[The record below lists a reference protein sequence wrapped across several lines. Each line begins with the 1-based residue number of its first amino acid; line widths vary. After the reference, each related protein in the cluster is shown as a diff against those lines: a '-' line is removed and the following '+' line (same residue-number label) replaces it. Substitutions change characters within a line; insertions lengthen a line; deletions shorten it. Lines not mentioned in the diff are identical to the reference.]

1 MRKNL
6 LPKNLLMLLLLLL
19 LTLTSTTA
27 ALAQAA
33 DLPAPFCGEL
43 ADDDCDL
50 LADSQAAMLDV
61 QEMTTSTQI
70 DLLVAGIPDL
80 PLEEVSLSVAQ
91 DSVIAMDPTVI
102 QELTQLQASLQS
114 ADASDMDTIMEDYM
128 ALVVDLYSTL
138 GLDSEVTIILPE
150 DIAALLSE
158 QAGGIAVPEEI
169 TLQIRLTEGF
179 IYVNLDDL
187 AAAIP
192 ELEAMEGW
200 FGLDIAT
207 FMSDMLEQASAEA
220 SASDMAS
227 LQMGMG
233 AGSMLNS
240 EAVRGLLEDF
250 VNVERLDDDTI
261 DLQDVA
267 VFSTT
272 FDFGGFIA
280 SEGFQTLIREN
291 LDLINQMADTSVTED
306 ELDEVMLGLRF
317 LGPSLF
323 QDLEFEILQSIGLE
337 DNYIYQ
343 TETHFAWDL
352 KTLMALAAMADGGR
366 REMPDVA
373 PVINFDLMQE
383 SGDFNDAPEIEAPE
397 DAQIIPLEALEE
409 GMN

>member
-6 LPKNLLMLLLLLL
+6 LPQNLLMLLLLLL
-19 LTLTSTTA
+19 LTLTSTTT
-27 ALAQAA
+27 ALAQDV

-43 ADDDCDL
+43 ADDDCEL
-50 LADSQAAMLDV
+50 LADSQVAMLDV
-61 QEMTTSTQI
+61 QEMTTSSQI

-80 PLEEVSLSVAQ
+80 PIEEVSLSVAQ

-114 ADASDMDTIMEDYM
+114 ADASDMDAIMEDYM
-128 ALVVDLYSTL
+128 DLVVDLYSTL
-138 GLDSEVTIILPE
+138 GLDSEITIVMPE
-150 DIAALLSE
+150 EIAALLSE
-158 QAGGIAVPEEI
+158 QAGGIEIPEEI
-169 TLQIRLTEGF
+169 TLQVRLVEGF
-179 IYVNLDDL
+179 AYVNLDDL

-192 ELEAMEGW
+192 ELGAMEGW

-207 FMSDMLEQASAEA
+207 FMSDMLAQASAEA
-220 SASDMAS
+220 NPSDMAS

-272 FDFGGFIA
+272 FDFGAFIA
-280 SEGFQTLIREN
+280 SEGFQALIRDN
-291 LDLINQMADTSVTED
+291 LDLINEMADTSVTEA

-323 QDLEFEILQSIGLE
+323 QDLEFEVLQSIGLE

-352 KTLMALAAMADGGR
+352 QTIMALAAMADGGQ

-373 PVINFDLMQE
+373 PVINFDLVQE